1 MGAGVNSPRAR
12 AVIWDLDGT
21 LVDSVADLAT
31 ALNGV
36 LGGHG
41 LEPRTLGAVRRMIGD
56 GVAELVRRGFE
67 AAGRPLAAAEVPD
80 LRREFMARYGE
91 CATRQTRPMPG
102 AAEVL
107 ARLSDDGWRHA
118 VCTNK
123 PAGISRDI
131 LGALDLSRWID
142 AVVGGDEGLPLKPDP
157 APVRACLE
165 ALGLAPD
172 RAVMVGD
179 SVNDAAA
186 ARAAGVPV
194 VFVRSGY
201 GRSPGTDPDADA
213 CVDGLGEV
221 PPIVTRLSGAGG
233 RSHP

>member
-1 MGAGVNSPRAR
+1 VNSPNAR

-21 LVDSVADLAT
+21 LVDSAADLAA

-36 LGGHG
+36 LGRRG
-41 LEPRTLGAVRRMIGD
+41 LEPRTLEAVRGMIGD
-56 GVAELVRRGFE
+56 GVTELVRRGVE
-67 AAGRPLAAAEVPD
+67 AAGRPLTSAEVPS

-91 CATRQTRPMPG
+91 CATRETRPMHD

-107 ARLSDDGWRHA
+107 ATLADAGWHHA
-118 VCTNK
+118 VCSNK
-123 PAGISRDI
+123 PAGISGSI
-131 LGALDLSRWID
+131 LEALGLSRWID
-142 AVVGGDEGLPLKPDP
+142 TVVGGDEELPLKPDP
-157 APVRACLE
+157 APVHACLE

-172 RAVMVGD
+172 QAVMVGD

-221 PPIVTRLSGAGG
+221 PPIVTRLLGAGG
-233 RSHP
+233 SSHP

>member
-1 MGAGVNSPRAR
+1 MNGTRTR

-21 LVDSVADLAT
+21 LVDSAADLAA

-36 LGGHG
+36 LGRRG
-41 LEPRTLGAVRRMIGD
+41 LEPRTLEAVRGMIGD
-56 GVAELVRRGFE
+56 GVTELVRRGFE
-67 AAGRPLAAAEVPD
+67 AAGRPLTSAEVPA
-80 LRREFMARYGE
+80 LRREFMSLYGE
-91 CATRQTRPMPG
+91 CATRETRPMHG

-107 ARLSDDGWRHA
+107 ATLADAGWHHA

-123 PAGISRDI
+123 PAGVSRAI
-131 LGALDLSRWID
+131 LEALGLRRWID
-142 AVVGGDEGLPLKPDP
+142 TVVGGDEDMPLKPDP
-157 APVRACLE
+157 APVRACLA
-165 ALGLAPD
+165 ALGLAPH

-186 ARAAGVPV
+186 ARSAGMPV

-201 GRSPGTDPDADA
+201 GPSPGTDPDADA

-221 PPIVTRLSGAGG
+221 PPTVTRLLGAAG